1 MDLLFLPWLPPEL
14 AQASRQ
20 RRLRSAI
27 ETELWL
33 SLRALRIL
41 SCSQNSPREPLH
53 RFVFAPEAVS
63 PQTTTLMLET
73 GEKLSFWNSLDVTNK
88 PPVTLQFYISIKAEK
103 EAPVE
108 VVCNALSPTLTFMS
122 STIEKENHVAESW
135 KLARMTF
142 EFGPIKKKKAVT
154 ITATPKAEGIGIIR
168 VDRLV
173 LELKN

>member
-1 MDLLFLPWLPPEL
+1 M
-14 AQASRQ
+14 
-20 RRLRSAI
+20 
-27 ETELWL
+27 
-33 SLRALRIL
+33 
-41 SCSQNSPREPLH
+41 H

-154 ITATPKAEGIGIIR
+154 ITAIPKAEGIGIIR

>member
-135 KLARMTF
+135 KLARMTC
-142 EFGPIKKKKAVT
+142 EFGPIEKKKAVT
-154 ITATPKAEGIGIIR
+154 ITATPKAEGIGTIR

>member
-1 MDLLFLPWLPPEL
+1 MLLYWYNLF
-14 AQASRQ
+14 AASHFA
-20 RRLRSAI
+20 SGY
-27 ETELWL
+27 T
-33 SLRALRIL
+33 AL
-41 SCSQNSPREPLH
+41 EK
-53 RFVFAPEAVS
+53 
-63 PQTTTLMLET
+63 
-73 GEKLSFWNSLDVTNK
+73 GEKLSFWNSLDVTYK
-88 PPVTLQFYISIKAEK
+88 PPVILQLYISIKAET

-122 STIEKENHVAESW
+122 STIEKGNHVAESW

-154 ITATPKAEGIGIIR
+154 ITAIPKAEGIGIIR